1 MGWSWIFDLLLTRS
15 APAGLSWAI
24 SWRALAGKPLSF
36 QPGLV
41 VGGSQKFKGKTHFAI
56 LFAGM
61 RSGNPAHNA
70 FLHHTACARAFCCC
84 FFVGRHQKWAFY
96 VKLECCDWLFLEKID
111 LLSIASYIFTT
122 RWSRLKR
129 KMLHFKWNVLFN
141 FWSVLMGNI
150 NNFMNLEA
158 F

>member
-1 MGWSWIFDLLLTRS
+1 MGWSRIFDLLLTRS

-61 RSGNPAHNA
+61 RSGNLRTMRSYTT
-70 FLHHTACARAFCCC
+70 LHARALFVVVFRGPAPEMSILFQIGVIRLA
-84 FFVGRHQKWAFY
+84 FFEK
-96 VKLECCDWLFLEKID
+96 KLI
-111 LLSIASYIFTT
+111 Y
-122 RWSRLKR
+122 
-129 KMLHFKWNVLFN
+129 
-141 FWSVLMGNI
+141 
-150 NNFMNLEA
+150 
-158 F
+158 